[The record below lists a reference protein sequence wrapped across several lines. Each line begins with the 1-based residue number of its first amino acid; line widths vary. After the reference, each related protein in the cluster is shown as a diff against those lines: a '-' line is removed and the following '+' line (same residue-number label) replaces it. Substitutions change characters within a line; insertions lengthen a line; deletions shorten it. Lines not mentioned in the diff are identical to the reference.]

1 MNTISFSD
9 GSIKTPGKIICVG
22 RNYAKHIEE
31 MQSER
36 TSDPVLFLKPNSAL
50 HPIDKPLPLF
60 RDVGAIH
67 HEIELAVCIG
77 KTASNITE
85 ADAAEYIAGYGLA
98 LDLTL
103 RDMQAK
109 AKQGGLPWAVA
120 KGFDHACPISPFVPA
135 AQIPDPQQL
144 NLVLKINGEE
154 RQHGTTAH
162 MLFQIPK
169 LLAYASRF
177 FTFEDGDLLLTGTP
191 AGVGPLIPGD
201 NIEAHIDQIGTFTTQ
216 CI

>member
-1 MNTISFSD
+1 MKTISFSD
-9 GSIKTPGKIICVG
+9 GSVKTPGKIICVG

-50 HPIDKPLPLF
+50 HPISEPLPLM
-60 RDVGAIH
+60 RDVGAVH
-67 HEIELAVCIG
+67 HEIELAVCVA
-77 KTASNITE
+77 KTATNINE
-85 ADAAEYIAGYGLA
+85 AEAMDYVAGYGLA

-103 RDMQAK
+103 RDMQSK

-120 KGFDHACPISPFVPA
+120 KGFDHACPVSPFVPA
-135 AQIPDPQQL
+135 AQIADPH
-144 NLVLKINGEE
+144 NLSLRLKRNGEE
-154 RQHGTTAH
+154 KQNGTTAH
-162 MLFQIPK
+162 MLFRIPA

-177 FTFEDGDLLLTGTP
+177 FTLEEGDLLLTGTP
-191 AGVGPLIPGD
+191 AGVGPLLPGD
-201 NIEAHIDQIGTFTTQ
+201 TIEAHIDGIGTFTTH

>member
-1 MNTISFSD
+1 MKSIIFSD
-9 GSIKTPGKIICVG
+9 GSVKNPGKIVCVG

-50 HPIDKPLPLF
+50 HPIEEPLPLL
-60 RDVGAIH
+60 RNVGAVH

-77 KTASNITE
+77 KTASNIQETE
-85 ADAAEYIAGYGLA
+85 AVDYIAGYGLA

-120 KGFDHACPISPFVPA
+120 KGFDNACPISPFVPA
-135 AQIPDPQQL
+135 SQIEDPHQL
-144 NLVLKINGEE
+144 NLILKINGEE

-162 MLFQIPK
+162 MLFRIPE

-177 FTFEDGDLLLTGTP
+177 FTFEQGDLLLTGTP
-191 AGVGPLIPGD
+191 AGVGPLLPGD
-201 NIEAHIDQIGTFTTQ
+201 RIEAHIDEIGTFTTH